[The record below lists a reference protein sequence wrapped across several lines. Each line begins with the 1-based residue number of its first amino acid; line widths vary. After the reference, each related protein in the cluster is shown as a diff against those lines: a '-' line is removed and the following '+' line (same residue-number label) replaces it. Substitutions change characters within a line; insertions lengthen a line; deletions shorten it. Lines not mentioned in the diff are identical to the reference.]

1 MARILIVEDD
11 EDIALVLT
19 MLLQRNGH
27 RVSSA
32 PDGPTAL
39 RRAHEVRPQLIV
51 LDIGLPG
58 MNGWDVLSRIREV
71 SDVPVLLVTAAG
83 RDEDKVRGLRGGA
96 DDYLTKPFH
105 NAELLARIDA
115 LLRRADGA
123 EWEGSDVT
131 HGGLVLSPTRG
142 VVTMDGQDV
151 RVTPLEFRLLAV
163 FLRHVG
169 QVLTPAQLLSAAWGD
184 DSGTGQD
191 RVKFA
196 VLRLRRK
203 LGWEEASHSPLQAV
217 RGIGYRLDAGE
228 DAHI

>member
-1 MARILIVEDD
+1 MARVLVVED
-11 EDIALVLT
+11 EPDIALVLT
-19 MLLQRNGH
+19 MLLERDGH
-27 RVSSA
+27 RVTSA
-32 PDGPTAL
+32 PDGHAAL
-39 RRAHEVRPQLIV
+39 RSAHESHPQLIV

-58 MNGWDVLSRIREV
+58 MDGWSVLSRIRDV
-71 SDVPVLLVTAAG
+71 SDVPVLLLTAAG

-123 EWEGSDVT
+123 EWEGSDLG
-131 HGGLVLSPTRG
+131 HGNLTLSPTRG
-142 VVTMDGQDV
+142 VVTVDGEDV

-163 FLRHVG
+163 FLRHEG
-169 QVLTPAQLLSAAWGD
+169 QVLTATQLLSAAWGD
-184 DSGTGQD
+184 DTGTGQD

-203 LGWEEASHSPLQAV
+203 LGWEDAARSPLQAV
-217 RGIGYRLDAGE
+217 RGIGYRLDPE
-228 DAHI
+228 S